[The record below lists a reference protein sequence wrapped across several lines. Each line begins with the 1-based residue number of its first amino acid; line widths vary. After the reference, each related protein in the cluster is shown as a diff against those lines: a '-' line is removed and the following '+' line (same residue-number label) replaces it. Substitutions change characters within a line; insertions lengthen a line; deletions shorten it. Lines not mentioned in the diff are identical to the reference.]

1 MNSIFIRRSVRSF
14 DESKRVSNEQIE
26 QLLRAAMQAPSAKNE
41 QPWAFIVVDDKSLIN
56 AYALEVGNQRIT
68 QASHFIVIVT
78 DLSLVTTPLYIQD
91 VSASMQNILLEAVEL
106 GLGGCWLGVYPREER
121 MNAIKKVL
129 NIPEGIEP
137 FGIAAI
143 GYPQDAKA
151 NYFIDRYQSSRIH
164 YNKW

>member
-1 MNSIFIRRSVRSF
+1 MNSIFIRRSVRNF
-14 DESKRVSNEQIE
+14 DENKRVSDDQIE

-41 QPWAFIVVDDKSLIN
+41 QPWAFIVVDDKSLIK
-56 AYALEVGNQRIT
+56 AYALEIGNHRIT

-91 VSASMQNILLEAVEL
+91 VSAAMQNILLEAVEL

-121 MNAIKKVL
+121 ISAIKKVL
-129 NIPEGIEP
+129 SIPEGIEP

-143 GYPQDAKA
+143 GYPQEGHA
-151 NYFIDRYQSSRIH
+151 NYFIDRFQSSRIH